1 MHTHMHTCMHAYV
14 HAYIH
19 PLRRCDPFVQDWRG
33 GTALHVAAAEGGAGV
48 PALLSALSWGG
59 ACEAR
64 GGEGRPGGGRKR
76 LARVVDGLGRSA
88 LHVWGYKRERG
99 GLGVVTSGYQALV
112 ASSECV
118 QSHPADGGWK
128 LTLACMYVCMCV
140 CMYVCMHV
148 LYVCTYLSVYVCMY
162 VFV

>member
-1 MHTHMHTCMHAYV
+1 MRTHMHTCMHAYV

-33 GTALHVAAAEGGAGV
+33 WTALHVAAAEGGAGV

-64 GGEGRPGGGRKR
+64 GSEGRPGGGRKR

-88 LHVWGYKRERG
+88 LHVWGYERERG

-112 ASSECV
+112 SSSECV
-118 QSHPADGGWK
+118 QSHPANGGWK
-128 LTLACMYVCMCV
+128 LTHAYMYVCVDARTVYMHVLQCV
-140 CMYVCMHV
+140 CMD
-148 LYVCTYLSVYVCMY
+148 